1 MTETTDRQLVARA
14 LAARKSA
21 YSRYS
26 GFKVGA
32 ALIDETGHV
41 HIGCNVENAAY
52 PEGSCAETGAIAAM
66 VVAGGRQIR
75 TIAVAGGAAEPGDC
89 TPCGACRQRIT
100 EFASADTRV
109 LVVTGDD
116 KWQSFTIADLLPA
129 SFHLD

>member
-14 LAARKSA
+14 LAARKAA

-75 TIAVAGGAAEPGDC
+75 TIAVAGGAADLADC
-89 TPCGACRQRIT
+89 TPCGACRQRIM
-100 EFASADTRV
+100 EFASNDTRV
-109 LVVTGDD
+109 LVITGDD

-129 SFHLD
+129 SFHFD

>member
-1 MTETTDRQLVARA
+1 MTETSDRQLVARA
-14 LAARKSA
+14 LAARKAA

-75 TIAVAGGAAEPGDC
+75 AIAVAGGAADLADC
-89 TPCGACRQRIT
+89 TPCGACRQRIM
-100 EFASADTRV
+100 EFASNDTRV
-109 LVVTGDD
+109 LVITGDD

-129 SFHLD
+129 SFHFD